1 MSGGA
6 SRLVKI
12 LTQQETPEFG
22 FGNTGNNSGQR
33 ILNKDGTANI
43 IRKGDNR
50 FSPVNIYHSL
60 ITMSWWKFMLLILFY
75 YVFINLLFTL
85 TYYYLTPNHLAG
97 MIYSNEFERFEECF
111 FFSAQSLTTVG
122 YGRINPVGLIA
133 SSIASLEALIGLMG
147 FALAT
152 GLLYGRF
159 SRPTARLRYSENIL
173 LSPYTHPEHS
183 KDAPTAFMFRIV
195 NARNNQLIEVE
206 ALVLFAYNEESNGK
220 TIRRFQ
226 RLKLEVEKIN
236 FLAMS
241 WTIVHPV
248 NPQSPLAGLSPKDLE
263 ELDAEFMVS
272 IKAIDDTYVQ
282 QVYARTSYKWDE
294 IIWNAK
300 FESMLERQAGKPL
313 TLDLGKLSTYR
324 TEE

>member
-1 MSGGA
+1 MSGAA

-12 LTQQETPEFG
+12 LTQQETSEFG
-22 FGNTGNNSGQR
+22 FGNTGNGKGQR
-33 ILNKDGTANI
+33 ILNKDGSANI
-43 IRKGDNR
+43 IRKGDDS
-50 FSPVNIYHSL
+50 FTPVNIYHSL

-75 YVFINLLFTL
+75 YIIINFLFTL
-85 TYYYLTPNHLAG
+85 VYFYLTPNHLAG
-97 MIYSNEFERFEECF
+97 MIYANEFERFEECF

-122 YGRINPVGLIA
+122 YGRINPVGLMA
-133 SSIASLEALIGLMG
+133 SSIASLEALIGLLG

-173 LSPYTHPEHS
+173 LSPYSHPELS
-183 KDAPTAFMFRIV
+183 KEAPTAYMFRIV

-206 ALVLFAYNEESNGK
+206 ALLLFAYNEEQNGK

-248 NPQSPLAGLSPKDLE
+248 NPQSPLYNLSPKDLE

-282 QVYARTSYKWDE
+282 QIYARTSYKWEE

-300 FESMLERQAGKPL
+300 FESMLERHPGKPL
-313 TLDLGKLSTYR
+313 TLDLNKLSVYHTA
-324 TEE
+324 E